1 MSLVERALKKM
12 QQSAKDGAVPRAP
25 VDLPKN
31 AVFGTVVVTPQQ
43 RDAAKGDPV
52 RPVKTPART
61 VQINQVALRT
71 AGLLPPEHQERQ
83 IAQQYRQIKRPLIAN
98 AFGLG
103 GAERLAAGHVI
114 MMASAMPG
122 EGKTFTSI
130 NLAFSMALER
140 DVSVLLVDADVAKP
154 HISKLFGLDSEPGLL
169 DLLQDDSIAAES
181 LILPTNVPRL
191 SVLPAGRHSNEAT
204 ELLASARMKEIMDEV
219 ARYDASRITLLD
231 SPPLLLTTESQAL
244 AQIAGQIVVVVRAGI
259 TPQGVLQD
267 ALSYFAEDKSVSLIL
282 NQSVETAAAGY
293 YYYGYG
299 DQPNKDQ
306 E

>member
-12 QQSAKDGAVPRAP
+12 QQSAKDGAVLRSP

-31 AVFGTVVVTPQQ
+31 AVFGTVVTAPQL
-43 RDAAKGDPV
+43 RGTAKGEAV
-52 RPVKTPART
+52 RPVKIPER
-61 VQINQVALRT
+61 IIEIDQVALRT

-103 GAERLAAGHVI
+103 DAERIPGGHVI

-140 DVSVLLVDADVAKP
+140 DISVLLVDADVAKP
-154 HISKLFGLDSEPGLL
+154 HISRLFGLDAEPGLL
-169 DLLQDDSIAAES
+169 DLLQDESISVES

-191 SVLPAGRHSNEAT
+191 SVLPAGRRSNEAT
-204 ELLASARMKEIMDEV
+204 ELLASARMKDVMVEI
-219 ARYDASRITLLD
+219 ARNDPTRITLLD

-244 AQIAGQIVVVVRAGI
+244 AQVAGQIVVVVRAGM
-259 TPQGVLQD
+259 TPQSVVTD
-267 ALSYFAEDKSVSLIL
+267 ALSYLGEQKFTALIL
-282 NQSVETAAAGY
+282 NQSVETTSSG

-299 DQPNKDQ
+299 TENDNKDRQ
-306 E
+306 